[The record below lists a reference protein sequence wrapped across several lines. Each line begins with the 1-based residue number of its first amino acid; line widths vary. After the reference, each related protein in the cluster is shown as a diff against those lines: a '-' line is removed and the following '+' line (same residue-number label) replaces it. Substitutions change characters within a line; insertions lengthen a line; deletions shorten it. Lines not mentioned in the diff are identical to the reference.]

1 MPIKLS
7 TIEVVKH
14 YLLDDGSLLT
24 VVAEQFN
31 GVKARTF
38 DARMIAPLSV
48 PNSGSIQFHTKSM
61 LYRAGVATALSLKE
75 CSLLDPETGKKI
87 LTPSPNE
94 IDKFLD
100 NAYLFKIPT
109 KSAFTEEYESS
120 PEYIIKTCEDVSKDV
135 AVIWLKLGE
144 ETVVKDE
151 GGCVILEG
159 QTEDDL
165 IRIADGLVF
174 YLMGMVG

>member
-100 NAYLFKIPT
+100 VWYHPALSGIALTDNDNDAEYTYCDLVVDAVYEVNPQADPFPDAARPPT
-109 KSAFTEEYESS
+109 S
-120 PEYIIKTCEDVSKDV
+120 
-135 AVIWLKLGE
+135 GE
-144 ETVVKDE
+144 E
-151 GGCVILEG
+151 
-159 QTEDDL
+159 
-165 IRIADGLVF
+165 
-174 YLMGMVG
+174 